1 VRVDGLTDAND
12 DDDDDVTR
20 MQVVL
25 LVLQDAG
32 GETRDS
38 GAEE

>member
-1 VRVDGLTDAND
+1 VRVDGLTDAN

>member
-1 VRVDGLTDAND
+1 MRVDGLTDAN